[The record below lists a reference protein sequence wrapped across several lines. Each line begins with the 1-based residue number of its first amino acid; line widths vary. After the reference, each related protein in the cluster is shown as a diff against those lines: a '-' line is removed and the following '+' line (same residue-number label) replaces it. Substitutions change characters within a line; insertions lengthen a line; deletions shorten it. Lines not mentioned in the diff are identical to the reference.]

1 MSDIENPQLTVI
13 GDLRQLKAVVEEVD
27 ASLRSQRD
35 ILKRRGMNLPPMTFQ
50 SLDSVKSELDALEN
64 TLFEEQT
71 ELGQLRALADTSA
84 MINSSLD
91 LDGVLS
97 QSMDVVINLTNAERG
112 YIILKDPETGTLDF
126 RVARDM
132 EIGARRGDGTIQI
145 SQTIVNEVIENGEP
159 MLADNAYKDER
170 LQGNL
175 SVANFSLRS
184 VLCVPLKYRDQMTG
198 VVYVDNRLRSGV
210 FTDREKQLLVAFA
223 NQAAVAIENAR
234 LFANIQTTLA
244 EITQIQELLKN
255 VFDSIASGVIT
266 TTSTDHIVTF
276 NRAASKI
283 LNQPEQ
289 AAIGMR
295 VRSVLPLITEDLD
308 VYLSK
313 VRETGESSILEAE
326 MEVADRERMAL
337 SLKFSPLQDLNQQT
351 QGATIVL
358 DDVTEQHSREQML
371 DITKR
376 YLPPELI
383 DRAVELSQLGLGGER
398 REVTCVFVDVLPITI
413 FRELRPNELMSM
425 LNHYLGAAT
434 DCVHSTKGVID
445 KYMGNEIMG
454 LFNSQLNPMEN
465 HAFMAVEAALRMREV
480 FAELYQQL
488 GINPDPHFYR
498 IGMHTGVATLG
509 NVGSL
514 SRRDFSAIG
523 DSINLS
529 HRILENAGE
538 SQLLISSDT
547 RQHIETHANGEPVP
561 FHFETRGEITV
572 KGRKE
577 PVSIYEVFR
586 A

>member
-1 MSDIENPQLTVI
+1 MSDIENPQLTII
-13 GDLRQLKAVVEEVD
+13 GDLRQLKAVIEEVD
-27 ASLRSQRD
+27 ASLKSQRD
-35 ILKRRGMNLPPMTFQ
+35 ILKRRGMNLPPLTFQ
-50 SLDSVKSELDALEN
+50 SLDSVKQELEN
-64 TLFEEQT
+64 LESTIFEEQT

-91 LDGVLS
+91 LDQVLN

-112 YIILKDPETGTLDF
+112 YIILKDPQTGSLDF

-145 SQTIVNEVIENGEP
+145 SNTIVNEVIEEGEP
-159 MLADNAYKDER
+159 LLADNAYKDER

-175 SVANFSLRS
+175 SVANFALRS
-184 VLCVPLKYRDQMTG
+184 VLCVPLKYRDKITG

-234 LFANIQTTLA
+234 LFANIQATLA

-266 TTSTDHIVTF
+266 TTSTDHVVTF
-276 NRAASKI
+276 NKAASRI
-283 LNQPEQ
+283 LGHPEES
-289 AAIGMR
+289 AIGKR
-295 VRSVLPLITEDLD
+295 VRSLIPLVNEDLD
-308 VYLSK
+308 SYLAK
-313 VRETGESSILEAE
+313 VREAGEGSMLEAE
-326 MEVADRERMAL
+326 MEVAEKDRIAL
-337 SLKFSPLQDLNQQT
+337 SLKFSPLKDLNQQT
-351 QGATIVL
+351 QGATIVI
-358 DDVTEQHSREQML
+358 DDVTEQRGREQLL

-383 DRAVELSQLGLGGER
+383 DKAVELSQLGLGGER
-398 REVTCVFVDVLPITI
+398 RETTCVFADVLPITI
-413 FRELRPNELMSM
+413 FRELRPAELMTM

-434 DCVHSTKGVID
+434 ECIHGTKGVID
-445 KYMGNEIMG
+445 KYMGNELMG
-454 LFNSQLNPMEN
+454 LFNSQLNPMEQ
-465 HAFMAVEAALRMREV
+465 HGFMAVEAALRMREA
-480 FAELYQQL
+480 FADLYQQL

-498 IGMHTGVATLG
+498 IGLHTGVATLG

-523 DSINLS
+523 DTINLA
-529 HRILENAGE
+529 HRILENATE
-538 SQLLISSDT
+538 SQILISADT
-547 RQHIETHANGEPVP
+547 LHHIQANANGQTIPYR
-561 FHFETRGEITV
+561 FEGRGEITV
-572 KGRKE
+572 KGRQE

>member
-1 MSDIENPQLTVI
+1 MSDIENPQLTII
-13 GDLRQLKAVVEEVD
+13 GDLRQLKAVIEEVD
-27 ASLRSQRD
+27 ASLKSQRD
-35 ILKRRGMNLPPMTFQ
+35 ILKRRGMNLPPLTFQ
-50 SLDSVKSELDALEN
+50 SLDSVKQELEN
-64 TLFEEQT
+64 LESTIFEEQT

-91 LDGVLS
+91 LDQVLN

-112 YIILKDPETGTLDF
+112 YIILKDPQTGSLDF

-145 SQTIVNEVIENGEP
+145 SNTIVNEVIEEGEP
-159 MLADNAYKDER
+159 LLADNAYKDER

-175 SVANFSLRS
+175 SVANFALRS
-184 VLCVPLKYRDQMTG
+184 VLCVPLKYRDKITG

-234 LFANIQTTLA
+234 LFANIQATLA

-266 TTSTDHIVTF
+266 TTSTDHVVTF
-276 NRAASKI
+276 NKAASRI
-283 LNQPEQ
+283 LGHPEES
-289 AAIGMR
+289 AIGKR
-295 VRSVLPLITEDLD
+295 VRSLIPLVNEDLD
-308 VYLSK
+308 SYLAK
-313 VRETGESSILEAE
+313 VREAGEGSFLEAE
-326 MEVADRERMAL
+326 MEVAEKDRIAL
-337 SLKFSPLQDLNQQT
+337 SLKFSPLKDLNQQT
-351 QGATIVL
+351 QGATIVI
-358 DDVTEQHSREQML
+358 DDVTEQRGREQLL

-383 DRAVELSQLGLGGER
+383 DKAVELSQLGLGGER
-398 REVTCVFVDVLPITI
+398 RETTCVFADVLPITI
-413 FRELRPNELMSM
+413 FRELRPAELMTM

-434 DCVHSTKGVID
+434 ECIHGTKGVID
-445 KYMGNEIMG
+445 KYMGNELMG
-454 LFNSQLNPMEN
+454 LFNSQLNPMEQ
-465 HAFMAVEAALRMREV
+465 HGFMAVEAALRMREA
-480 FAELYQQL
+480 FADLYQQL

-498 IGMHTGVATLG
+498 IGLHTGVATLG

-523 DSINLS
+523 DTINLA
-529 HRILENAGE
+529 HRILENATE
-538 SQLLISSDT
+538 SQILISADT
-547 RQHIETHANGEPVP
+547 LHHIQANANGQTIPYR
-561 FHFETRGEITV
+561 FEGRGEITV
-572 KGRKE
+572 KGRQE